1 MSLFCQQFVGIC
13 IATCEIIIIV
23 LFCLFL
29 VYLLILESTFIIGLH
44 FQSLWLGLIGFLVL
58 KELKESKLWGKRRS
72 EFFRV
77 KNLDFMWNTRGVM
90 IYFMPLIIFYRFKI
104 CIKITSIWHQMLM
117 VLSKY
122 ELLDN
127 NLNFWL
133 RWPKSWKMILN
144 QWSNRL
150 VGLIAKEVISE
161 GLYEMLKL
169 ILMSLLMITQ
179 MWVMMTISLYL

>member
-1 MSLFCQQFVGIC
+1 
-13 IATCEIIIIV
+13 
-23 LFCLFL
+23 
-29 VYLLILESTFIIGLH
+29 
-44 FQSLWLGLIGFLVL
+44 
-58 KELKESKLWGKRRS
+58 
-72 EFFRV
+72 
-77 KNLDFMWNTRGVM
+77 
-90 IYFMPLIIFYRFKI
+90 
-104 CIKITSIWHQMLM
+104 
-117 VLSKY
+117 
-122 ELLDN
+122 LDN

-179 MWVMMTISLYL
+179 MWVMMTINLYL